1 MDRLEALKLLELNG
15 QFTDKDLKKAYI
27 KMSKKY
33 HPDTGGDAEMMK
45 KINSAKEYLSEHKV
59 IEHHEEN
66 NLGLY
71 HLELILKLK
80 EYLSGSNKNDFYY
93 KEIKV
98 IIDEFIDLDV
108 NNITKDELDRV
119 YIITVNKIIDVF
131 WSIKNRFFKEN
142 NIPADFKYEF
152 NVFTNLE
159 DIYKQLKR
167 IESEF
172 EHFILS
178 KIVINEVIKVNIDRY
193 YYRFLEDKIKKIC
206 NDVLKEKFESNK
218 LQEKINIINERIE
231 LLFIMYED
239 ALEVLNIIA
248 SINNKENAKN
258 IETIIR
264 GFEFNYID
272 NYDYI
277 HVIWLS
283 LVNDDTTRKVI
294 YTKKFIY
301 KEYGSN
307 TELLRRMLLDV
318 NLVVN
323 KFLDDKILKIILK
336 RKYKDVDEYNEYIN
350 KYLDNK
356 SGIYLKKN
364 MFISFFYS
372 IGVVSEAHDNFIYL
386 TDGKYRWRVNKSRFN
401 HFFSSLEAFLRGSR
415 FYGSFV
421 HNGKELLLY
430 TNNVTGL
437 YKSMAND
444 ELIFKDFD
452 GEYGTSISHVD
463 VDKYRDLNFMKKEII
478 DGLNVKLKTMDAQEV
493 KRIRDIQ

>member
-1 MDRLEALKLLELNG
+1 MDRLEALKLLELNAP
-15 QFTDKDLKKAYI
+15 FTDKDLKAAYI

-45 KINSAKEYLSEHKV
+45 KINSAKEYLSTHKV
-59 IEHHEEN
+59 IEYDEEN

-108 NNITKDELDRV
+108 NNITKDELDRI
-119 YIITVNKIIDVF
+119 YIINVNKIIDVF

-239 ALEVLNIIA
+239 ALEVLKIIA
-248 SINNKENAKN
+248 NINNKENAKN
-258 IETIIR
+258 IKAIIR
-264 GFEFNYID
+264 GFELNYID
-272 NYDYI
+272 NYNYI
-277 HVIWLS
+277 HV
-283 LVNDDTTRKVI
+283 
-294 YTKKFIY
+294 
-301 KEYGSN
+301 YG
-307 TELLRRMLLDV
+307 
-318 NLVVN
+318 
-323 KFLDDKILKIILK
+323 
-336 RKYKDVDEYNEYIN
+336 
-350 KYLDNK
+350 
-356 SGIYLKKN
+356 
-364 MFISFFYS
+364 
-372 IGVVSEAHDNFIYL
+372 
-386 TDGKYRWRVNKSRFN
+386 
-401 HFFSSLEAFLRGSR
+401 
-415 FYGSFV
+415 
-421 HNGKELLLY
+421 
-430 TNNVTGL
+430 
-437 YKSMAND
+437 
-444 ELIFKDFD
+444 
-452 GEYGTSISHVD
+452 
-463 VDKYRDLNFMKKEII
+463 
-478 DGLNVKLKTMDAQEV
+478 
-493 KRIRDIQ
+493 